1 MPQTN
6 NFRCG
11 EPYKIGVAENVPI
24 INCEIFSNAP
34 TEDMFE
40 TMDSAKGIGL
50 AAPQIGK
57 NIRIIVVD
65 SKKMSEDFDEPG
77 LDEFRKVFINPI
89 IEQEFGDDFTF
100 REGCLSLPRI
110 SEEITRKSKIILTY
124 YDADWNL
131 QQEEFSGLK
140 ARIIQ
145 HEYDH
150 LEGIMWIDRAS
161 PLRRKLLQ
169 SKLLKIS
176 KGEVYHDY
184 LMKFAKKKQ

>member
-1 MPQTN
+1 M
-6 NFRCG
+6 
-11 EPYKIGVAENVPI
+11 ILPI
-24 INCEIFSNAP
+24 YAYGQPILRKESEEIDKEYPNLSQLI
-34 TEDMFE
+34 EDMFE

-65 SKKMSEDFDEPG
+65 SKKLSEDFDEPG

-110 SEEITRKSKIILTY
+110 SEEITRKSKIILSY
-124 YDADWNL
+124 YDMDWNL
-131 QQEEFSGLK
+131 HQEEFSGLK

-176 KGEVYHDY
+176 KGDVYHDY
-184 LMKFAKKKQ
+184 LMKFVKKK